1 MRLHSLRRTRF
12 FFAGEKAETGIRSS
26 RAKGPVLVLGRKM
39 REALSAVR
47 LAVREWM
54 TQSRNKS
61 KFRPETRHRWAPW
74 FKNLLMAS

>member
-1 MRLHSLRRTRF
+1 M
-12 FFAGEKAETGIRSS
+12 GMRSS
-26 RAKGPVLVLGRKM
+26 RVKGPVFVLGRKI

-54 TQSRNKS
+54 TQSRNRS

-74 FKNLLMAS
+74 LRNLLMAS